1 MAQKNASPTAE
12 QSQVLINNGL
22 RPEEWTVVKD
32 LQYSMI
38 IRNRITGEYRMVG
51 K

>member
-1 MAQKNASPTAE
+1 MAQKNATPTAE
-12 QSQVLINNGL
+12 QSRVLADNCL
-22 RPEEWTVVKD
+22 RPEAWTVVKD

-38 IRNRITGEYRMVG
+38 IRNRVTGEFRVIN

>member
-1 MAQKNASPTAE
+1 MAQKNATPTAD
-12 QSQVLINNGL
+12 QSKVLANNGL
-22 RPEEWTVVKD
+22 RPGVWTVVKD

-38 IRNRITGEYRMVG
+38 IRNRITGEFRVVN

>member
-1 MAQKNASPTAE
+1 MAQKNATPTVE
-12 QSQVLINNGL
+12 QSKVLANNGL
-22 RPEEWTVVKD
+22 RPEVWTVVKD

-38 IRNRITGEYRMVG
+38 VRNRITGEFRVVN

>member
-1 MAQKNASPTAE
+1 MAQKNATPTAE
-12 QSQVLINNGL
+12 QSRVLVNNCL
-22 RPEEWTVVKD
+22 RPEVWTVVKE

-38 IRNRITGEYRMVG
+38 VRNRITGEFRVIN